1 MADYNYLEAVIE
13 DVEERY
19 DEYFEEYDAD
29 IQSDREALEKKL
41 NEDMW
46 IDDGITGNASG
57 SYTMNAWQ
65 AEENIAHNWDLI
77 EEMRDE
83 LFDGQLDILDL
94 GPERVDV
101 YLRCYVLGQAIS
113 AVLDEKFEKPETNN
127 DDESEENEDE

>member
-1 MADYNYLEAVIE
+1 MNNYDYFEAVKE

-19 DEYFEEYDAD
+19 DEYFEEYSTD
-29 IQSDREALEKKL
+29 IQRDRDALEEKL

-57 SYTMNAWQ
+57 SYTMSTWQ

-77 EEMRDE
+77 ADMRDE
-83 LFDGQLDILDL
+83 LFGGDLDILDL
-94 GPERVDV
+94 GPETVDV

-113 AVLDEKFEKPETNN
+113 AVLDERFKAPEIDDNEEE
-127 DDESEENEDE
+127 DDE

>member
-1 MADYNYLEAVIE
+1 MNNYDYFEAVKE

-19 DEYFEEYDAD
+19 DEYFEEYSAD
-29 IQSDREALEKKL
+29 IQRDRDALEEKL

-77 EEMRDE
+77 KDMRDE
-83 LFDGQLDILDL
+83 LFGGDLDILDL
-94 GPERVDV
+94 GPETVDV

-113 AVLDEKFEKPETNN
+113 AVLDERFKTPEI
-127 DDESEENEDE
+127 DDNEEE

>member
-1 MADYNYLEAVIE
+1 MNNYDYFEAVKE

-19 DEYFEEYDAD
+19 DEYFEEYSAD
-29 IQSDREALEKKL
+29 IQRDRDALEEKL

-77 EEMRDE
+77 ADMRDE
-83 LFDGQLDILDL
+83 LFGGDLDILDL
-94 GPERVDV
+94 GPETVDV

-113 AVLDEKFEKPETNN
+113 AVLDERFKTPEI
-127 DDESEENEDE
+127 DDNEEE